1 MTKQFT
7 HLILSIFMMLFA
19 ALSVSAQNGT
29 ISGNVTDGNEGLIG
43 ASVQIVGTSTGTVT
57 DFDGNYSIS
66 IAPGDYTIEVTYVG
80 FSTQKKEVS
89 ISGGSSNTIDFL
101 LTEGLGLDEIV
112 VVGSRN
118 PNRTATETAVPVDV
132 IDISKLTNIG
142 PQTDVNQLLNFV
154 APSFTSNTQTVA
166 DGTDHID
173 PASLRGLGP
182 DQVLVLINGKRRH
195 TSSLVNVNGTF
206 GAGNVG
212 TDMNAIPTA
221 AIERIEVLR
230 DGAAAQ
236 YGSDA
241 IAGVINI
248 VLKKQVN
255 KLTATLTTGGQ
266 MSKNSNNFDGGM
278 DGEKVQVDLNYG
290 LPIGDKGGLIN
301 LTGSFSTREAATRN
315 RPMGKTIF
323 MAYHGIENVAR
334 NDGYDV
340 SQLQNNI
347 GDIKNYAQ
355 QVSYFSST
363 MKDDINN
370 AATMGDLIPLLKADV
385 TDSELAVRGLER
397 ADFNMKAGQ
406 AALRGGKFFANM
418 SLPTGNDGEFYAFG
432 GVGFRN
438 GKGAGFY
445 RRPAYTDGRGN
456 TSAFPNG
463 FLPHITSNILDKS
476 LAFGIKGKL
485 GDWHSDLSNTFG
497 QNSFDFF
504 IVNTSN
510 STLGRSTPR
519 EFNAGGFTFGQN
531 TSNWDLSR
539 FYDNV
544 LSGMNV
550 AFGSEFRVERYALHA
565 GEEASWASY
574 DKNGQVVTS
583 TTPDSLKVRSP
594 FGKVIP
600 GGSQVFPGYRPS
612 NEVDAFRTS
621 YAGYMDIE
629 FDINENWMVDLAAR
643 YENYND
649 FGSTFTYKVATRI
662 DFTKQFAIRG
672 AFSTGFRAPSLHQI
686 NFNATGTQFVNGI
699 PYEVGTFANNSR
711 AAELFGIPS
720 LKQENSQNF
729 SIGFTSSLK
738 DLGLTF
744 TVDGYM
750 INVDDRVVLT
760 GNFSKPSQADNAE
773 LWQIFENSA
782 ANRAKFFTNA
792 VNTSSMGI
800 DAVISHDTKL
810 GEGRLST
817 SIALTLSKTEVE
829 KDANGKPKINAISD
843 KLRGLESTYFG
854 ESNRINM
861 ESAVPTTKANLTFSY
876 TSGKFGAM
884 LRNVYFGSVTDPDF
898 HKDKDGN
905 KYHAEY
911 DAKIITDLS
920 LSYDLSKSMT
930 ITVGANNLLDVYP
943 DEILGDHQ
951 DGRVDGFDNT
961 YGGQF
966 NYSRRVSQFGYMGR
980 FVFGRVALK
989 F

>member
-1 MTKQFT
+1 MNKHIT
-7 HLILSIFMMLFA
+7 HLILSISFLLFA
-19 ALSVSAQNGT
+19 SLSAYAQNGT
-29 ISGNVTDGNEGLIG
+29 ISGKITDGTEALIG
-43 ASVQIVGTSTGTVT
+43 ASVQIVGTSTGTTT
-57 DFDGNYSIS
+57 DIDGNYSIS
-66 IAPGDYTIEVTYVG
+66 TAPGDYTLEVTYVG
-80 FSTQKKEVS
+80 YATQQKE
-89 ISGGSSNTIDFL
+89 ISVGAGSNTSLDFV
-101 LTEGLGLDEIV
+101 LTEGLGLEEIV

-248 VLKKQVN
+248 VLKKQFN
-255 KLTATLTTGGQ
+255 KLSAILTTGGQ

-278 DGEKVQVDLNYG
+278 DGEKVQLDLNYG
-290 LPIGDKGGLIN
+290 LPIGDKGGVIN
-301 LTGSFSTREAATRN
+301 LTGSFSTRNAATRN

-340 SQLQNNI
+340 SQLQYNI
-347 GDIKNYAQ
+347 NDIKSYAQ
-355 QVSYFSST
+355 QVSYFDQAT
-363 MKDDINN
+363 KDDINN
-370 AATMGDLIPLLKADV
+370 AADMDALIPLLKADV
-385 TDSELAVRGLER
+385 TDSELAVRGLSR
-397 ADFNMKAGQ
+397 SDFSMKAGQ

-432 GVGFRN
+432 GIGFRN

-456 TSAFPNG
+456 TAAFPNG

-476 LAFGIKGKL
+476 IAMGIKGKL
-485 GDWHSDLSNTFG
+485 GEWNSDLSNTFG

-510 STLGRSTPR
+510 STLGTSTPR

-539 FYDNV
+539 FYANI
-544 LSGMNV
+544 LSGMNA

-565 GEEASWASY
+565 GEEASWAAY
-574 DKNGQVVTS
+574 DLNGQVVTS
-583 TTPDSLKVRSP
+583 TTPDSLKVKSP
-594 FGKVIP
+594 FGRVVP

-621 YAGYMDIE
+621 YAGYADFELDMTKE
-629 FDINENWMVDLAAR
+629 WMVDLAAR
-643 YENYND
+643 YENYSD
-649 FGSTFTYKVATRI
+649 FGSTFTYKVATRFDI
-662 DFTKQFAIRG
+662 SKEFAVRG

-711 AAELFGIPS
+711 AAELFGIPK
-720 LKQENSQNF
+720 LKEETSQNF
-729 SIGFTSSLK
+729 SLGFTSSLR

-750 INVDDRVVLT
+750 INVNNRVVLT
-760 GNFSKPSQADNAE
+760 GNFSKPTQADNPE

-792 VNTSSMGI
+792 VNTSSRGI
-800 DAVISHDTKL
+800 DAVISHATKL
-810 GEGRLST
+810 GDGRLNT
-817 SIALTLSKTEVE
+817 SFALTLSKTEVE
-829 KDANGKPKINAISD
+829 KDANGNPKINDISD

-861 ESAVPTTKANLTFSY
+861 ENAVPTTKANLTFNY

-884 LRNVYFGSVTDPDF
+884 LRNVYFGAVTDPDF

-911 DAKIITDLS
+911 GAKILTDLS
-920 LSYDLSKSMT
+920 LSYDLSKSLT

-943 DEILGDHQ
+943 DEIAGDHE
-951 DGRVDGFDNT
+951 DGRVGGFDNT

>member
-1 MTKQFT
+1 MKKKLT
-7 HLILSIFMMLFA
+7 HLLLGIL
-19 ALSVSAQNGT
+19 LSVVSTFSLMAQNGT
-29 ISGNVTDGNEGLIG
+29 ISGKVTDGNEGLIG
-43 ASVQIVGTSTGTVT
+43 ASVQVVGTNTGTVT
-57 DFDGNYSIS
+57 DFDGSYSFS
-66 IAPGDYTIEVTYVG
+66 VAPGDYMVEVTYVG
-80 FSTQKKEVS
+80 YSTQKKPVTVTAGRTS
-89 ISGGSSNTIDFL
+89 TLDFV
-101 LTEGLGLDEIV
+101 LTEGLGLEEIV

-118 PNRTATETAVPVDV
+118 PNRTATETVVPVDV
-132 IDISKLTNIG
+132 IDVSKLTNIG

-166 DGTDHID
+166 DGTDHVD

-230 DGAAAQ
+230 DGAASQ

-255 KLTATLTTGGQ
+255 KLSATLTTGGQ
-266 MSKNSNNFDGGM
+266 MSKNSNNFNGGM
-278 DGEKVQVDLNYG
+278 DGEKVQLDINYG
-290 LPIGDKGGLIN
+290 LPIGDKGGVIN
-301 LTGSFSTREAATRN
+301 LTGSFSTRNAATRN
-315 RPMGKTIF
+315 RPMGKAIF
-323 MAYHGIENVAR
+323 LAYHGIENVAR

-340 SQLQNNI
+340 SKLKDDM
-347 GDIKNYAQ
+347 GAIKSYAQ
-355 QVSYFSST
+355 QVSYFSND
-363 MKDDINN
+363 MKNDINN
-370 AATMGDLIPLLKADV
+370 AADFTDLYPLLKTDV
-385 TDSELAVRGLER
+385 TDQELAVRGLSR
-397 ADFNMKAGQ
+397 SDFSMKAGQ

-418 SLPTGNDGEFYAFG
+418 SLPTGEHGEFYAFG
-432 GVGFRN
+432 GIGFRN

-456 TSAFPNG
+456 TAAFPNG

-476 LAFGIKGKL
+476 IAMGIKGKL
-485 GDWHSDLSNTFG
+485 GEWNSDLSNTYG

-510 STLGRSTPR
+510 STLGTSTPR

-539 FYDNV
+539 FYENI
-544 LSGMNV
+544 LAGTNV

-565 GEEASWASY
+565 GEEASWAAY
-574 DKNGQVVTS
+574 DVNGQVVNS
-583 TTPDSLKVRSP
+583 TTPDSLKVKSP
-594 FGKVIP
+594 FGKVVP

-621 YAGYMDIE
+621 YAGYADVE
-629 FDINENWMVDLAAR
+629 FDMTKEWTVDLAAR
-643 YENYND
+643 YENYSD
-649 FGSTFTYKVATRI
+649 FGSTFTYKAATRYDI
-662 DFTKQFAIRG
+662 SKQFAIRG
-672 AFSTGFRAPSLHQI
+672 AYSTGFRAPSLHQI

-711 AAELFGIPS
+711 AAELFGIPK
-720 LKQENSQNF
+720 LKEETSQNI
-729 SIGFTSSLK
+729 SLGFTSKLS
-738 DLGLTF
+738 DLGLSF

-750 INVDDRVVLT
+750 IKVDNRVVLT
-760 GNFSKPSQADNAE
+760 GNFKKPDQADNPE

-792 VNTSSMGI
+792 VNTTSKGV
-800 DAVISHDTKL
+800 DAVITHGTKI
-810 GEGRLST
+810 GDGRLNT
-817 SIALTLSKTEVE
+817 SLALTISKTEVE
-829 KDANGKPKINAISD
+829 KDANGNPKINNISD
-843 KLRGLESTYFG
+843 RLRGFESTYFG

-861 ESAVPTTKANLTFSY
+861 ENAVPTTKANLTFNYSQNKL
-876 TSGKFGAM
+876 GVM
-884 LRNVYFGSVTDPDF
+884 LRNVYFGKVTDPDF
-898 HKDKDGN
+898 HTDKDGN

-911 DAKIITDLS
+911 GAKILTDLS
-920 LSYDLSKSMT
+920 LSYDLSKNMT
-930 ITVGANNLLDVYP
+930 LTVGANNLLDVYP
-943 DEILGDHQ
+943 DEIAGDHE
-951 DGRVDGFDNT
+951 DGRVSGFDNT

-980 FVFGRVALK
+980 FIFGRVAMK

>member
-1 MTKQFT
+1 MNKHFT
-7 HLILSIFMMLFA
+7 RLFMSFFIALITTWGL
-19 ALSVSAQNGT
+19 SAQNGI
-29 ISGNVTDGNEGLIG
+29 ISGKVTDGTEGLIG
-43 ASVQIVGTSTGTVT
+43 ASVQVVGTSTGTVT
-57 DFDGNYSIS
+57 DINGNYSIS
-66 IAPGDYTIEVTYVG
+66 IAPGSYSIEVTYVG
-80 FSTQKKEVS
+80 YATQRKDVTVS
-89 ISGGSSNTIDFL
+89 SGSDTKMDFL

-132 IDISKLTNIG
+132 IDISELTNIG

-206 GAGNVG
+206 GAGSVG

-221 AIERIEVLR
+221 SIERIEVLR

-255 KLTATLTTGGQ
+255 KLAATLTTGGQ

-278 DGEKVQVDLNYG
+278 DGEKVQLDLNYG
-290 LPIGDKGGLIN
+290 LPIGDKGGVIN
-301 LTGSFSTREAATRN
+301 LTGSFSTRGAATRN
-315 RPMGKTIF
+315 RPMGKPIYL
-323 MAYHGIENVAR
+323 AYHGIENVAR

-340 SQLQNNI
+340 SQLQYNMA
-347 GDIKNYAQ
+347 DIKNYGQ

-370 AATMGDLIPLLKADV
+370 AATMGDLMDILKADV
-385 TDSELAVRGLER
+385 SDSELAVRGLSR
-397 ADFNMKAGQ
+397 SDFSMKSGQ

-418 SLPTGNDGEFYAFG
+418 SLPTGDSGEFYAFG
-432 GVGFRN
+432 GLGYRN

-456 TSAFPNG
+456 TPAFPNG

-476 LAFGIKGKL
+476 LALGIKGKL
-485 GDWHSDLSNTFG
+485 GEWNSDLSNTYG

-510 STLGRSTPR
+510 STLGTSTPR

-539 FYDNV
+539 FYDNI

-550 AFGSEFRVERYALHA
+550 ALGSEFRVERYALHA

-583 TTPDSLKVRSP
+583 TTPDSLKVKSP

-621 YAGYMDIE
+621 YAGYVDLE
-629 FDINENWMVDLAAR
+629 FDMSKAWMVDVAGR
-643 YENYND
+643 YENYSD
-649 FGSTFTYKVATRI
+649 FGSTFTYKIATRV
-662 DFTKQFAIRG
+662 DVNKQFAIRG
-672 AFSTGFRAPSLHQI
+672 AYSTGFRAPSLHQI

-711 AAELFGIPS
+711 AAELFGIPK
-720 LKQENSQNF
+720 LKEETSQNY

-738 DLGLTF
+738 DMGLTF
-744 TVDGYM
+744 TLDGYM
-750 INVDDRVVLT
+750 INVNDRVVLT
-760 GNFSKPSQADNAE
+760 GNFSKPDKTDNPE

-792 VNTSSMGI
+792 VNTSSKGI
-800 DAVISHDTKL
+800 DAVLSHDTKL
-810 GEGRLST
+810 GGGRLNT
-817 SIALTLSKTEVE
+817 SLALTLSKTEVE
-829 KDANGKPKINAISD
+829 KDANGNPKINQISD

-861 ESAVPTTKANLTFSY
+861 ENAVPTTKANLTFNYS
-876 TSGKFGAM
+876 SGKFGAM
-884 LRNVYFGSVTDPDF
+884 LRNVYFGAVTDPDL

-911 DAKIITDLS
+911 GAKIITDLS
-920 LSYDLSKSMT
+920 LSYDFSKSMT
-930 ITVGANNLLDVYP
+930 ITVGANNLLDIYP
-943 DEILGDHQ
+943 DEIAGDHQ
-951 DGRVDGFDNT
+951 DGRVSGFDNT

-980 FVFGRVALK
+980 FIFGRVALK